1 MIASDGSNA
10 DETLRADQQ
19 SDPEPERERE
29 RLRALFQGLPEKYG
43 ARYVKLFQLRNLFL
57 AEMAS
62 ALQPSF
68 DRWAAEKR
76 SDPSLDRDAFAREL
90 TQDLHLLGLGI
101 RSPDSPWPSYLN
113 VVEVGRR
120 HDLKYKI
127 EALRYGPKRSDPRF
141 DELPPLTLVADP
153 PQPDDLSLL
162 LQQSR
167 PRSRGR

>member
-1 MIASDGSNA
+1 MTASDGSNA
-10 DETLRADQQ
+10 DEARFPDRET
-19 SDPEPERERE
+19 DPVRERDRE
-29 RLRALFQGLPEKYG
+29 RLRAVFQDLPEKYG
-43 ARYVKLFQLRNLFL
+43 ARYVQLFHLRNLFL
-57 AEMAS
+57 AEMAT
-62 ALQPSF
+62 ALQTSF

-76 SDPSLDRDAFAREL
+76 SDPSLDREAFAREL

-101 RSPDSPWPSYLN
+101 RSSDSPWPSYLN

-120 HDLKYKI
+120 HDVKYTI

-141 DELPPLTLVADP
+141 DELPPLTLMADP